1 MVEAALYQD
10 GVRVSTPASLADT
23 FRELREQQDGMAWI
37 GLARPTEAEILSLA
51 AEFDLHPLAVEDA
64 MEAHQ
69 RPKLERYGDTLFVVL
84 RAARY
89 LDAPEEVDFGEL
101 HVFVGPDFLITVRHG
116 AAPDLSAVRR
126 RMEETPELLKLGP
139 EAVLYAILDAVVDGY
154 APVVA
159 GVQNDIDEIETEVFR
174 GDPEVSRR
182 IYELSREMVEFQR
195 ATRPLVGMLHGLMA
209 GFAKYGTDEELQRYL
224 RDVADHVTH
233 TSERVDG
240 FRQALTD
247 ILTVNA
253 TLVTQQQNAEMRA
266 LAEAGFEQ
274 NEEIKKI
281 SSWAAILFAPT
292 LVGTIYGMNFEH
304 MPELQLE
311 LRIPLRDRP
320 DGGGLRQFVR
330 DFQAAGLALTTSCRA
345 QFFCGL
351 CSRIGATIR
360 PPGRHRPGSSSA
372 GEAAGGTAGSW
383 ETAAAG
389 AWTRHEATARTTR
402 PARGSL
408 PQPGP
413 APPAV
418 AGAAHPRRPHRA
430 HRMGRRLPP
439 ARLPHPGSRVTDMPE
454 LHTRLLADV
463 IALGSPYPLVLT
475 GGYAVRAHHLINRPS
490 QDLDVATENP
500 APMADIAATLPPA
513 WKQLDVLVRPGRG
526 QEPTRHGVRLCRGRC
541 EAVFGTGESQVADWG
556 VDAPG
561 TGSTSH
567 LCSASPLRGLGTR
580 TVPVSGEAG
589 AITRFLSRR
598 V

>member
-1 MVEAALYQD
+1 MADRRERRGPESAGPAPRGGRKSGWRRALPPSSAPPAPPTTPSREPAAPTPAERAASVVEAAVYQD
-10 GVRVSTPASLADT
+10 GVRVSSPATLADT
-23 FRELREQQDGMAWI
+23 FRELREAPAGMAWI
-37 GLARPTEAEILSLA
+37 GLARPTEGELLSLA

-101 HVFVGPDFLITVRHG
+101 HVFVGPDFVITVRHG

-159 GVQNDIDEIETEVFR
+159 GVQNDVDEIETEVFR

-209 GFAKYGTDEELQRYL
+209 GFAKYETDDELQRYL

-304 MPELQLE
+304 MPELGWSFGYPFAIGLMGVVCAS
-311 LRIPLRDRP
+311 LYVIFKRRDW
-320 DGGGLRQFVR
+320 L
-330 DFQAAGLALTTSCRA
+330 
-345 QFFCGL
+345 
-351 CSRIGATIR
+351 
-360 PPGRHRPGSSSA
+360 
-372 GEAAGGTAGSW
+372 
-383 ETAAAG
+383 
-389 AWTRHEATARTTR
+389 
-402 PARGSL
+402 
-408 PQPGP
+408 
-413 APPAV
+413 
-418 AGAAHPRRPHRA
+418 
-430 HRMGRRLPP
+430 
-439 ARLPHPGSRVTDMPE
+439 
-454 LHTRLLADV
+454 
-463 IALGSPYPLVLT
+463 
-475 GGYAVRAHHLINRPS
+475 
-490 QDLDVATENP
+490 
-500 APMADIAATLPPA
+500 
-513 WKQLDVLVRPGRG
+513 
-526 QEPTRHGVRLCRGRC
+526 
-541 EAVFGTGESQVADWG
+541 
-556 VDAPG
+556 
-561 TGSTSH
+561 
-567 LCSASPLRGLGTR
+567 
-580 TVPVSGEAG
+580 
-589 AITRFLSRR
+589 
-598 V
+598 